1 MDFIAQIL
9 AKLDARQAKADL
21 NSLVNKK
28 YEIDIGINLENKNLN
43 ITKFSNNIESSFN
56 KTGENAG
63 KNFTSALQRQ
73 IETQARTQRN
83 AFSQPLNNMT
93 KSQKSYSDWWNKELS
108 KQEKQIKSFT
118 QLDTITASNKTLSW
132 LKNNSK
138 AAKDYGDVLT
148 DLANKQRLATNAD
161 ELKDYTKHVNA
172 IKSEAIALGKTGRSF
187 TNEVENSF
195 KRIGQFVYTYGLI
208 QQIPNTIGK
217 MITAV
222 KDVDAAQ
229 IELKKVTTA
238 SNNELSSYWDEAVE
252 SAKKYGAT
260 ISDVISSTAD
270 WSRLGYNL
278 KDAKELSDATTLLQK
293 VGDNM
298 TQESASQGLIST
310 LKGFNMQ
317 ADEVGKIVDVANQ
330 IANTQPIS
338 SAGIFEGLE
347 NSASSMSAANN
358 TLEQT
363 ISLLTAAN
371 SVIQDPSSVG
381 NALKTKLLRNCL
393 YVQKCA

>member
-1 MDFIAQIL
+1 MDQFIAQIL
-9 AKLDARQAKADL
+9 AKLDTRQAEADL

-43 ITKFSNNIESSFN
+43 ITKLSNNIESSFN

-118 QLDTITASNKTLSW
+118 QLDTTTASNKTLSW

-161 ELKDYTKHVNA
+161 ELKDYTKQVNA
-172 IKSEAIALGKTGRSF
+172 IKSEAIVLGKTGRSF
-187 TNEVENSF
+187 PNEVENSF

-238 SNNELSSYWDEAVE
+238 SNNELSSYWDEAAE

-298 TQESASQGLIST
+298 TQQSSSQGLIST

-330 IANTQPIS
+330 IANTQPIDS
-338 SAGIFEGLE
+338 SGIFEGLE
-347 NSASSMSAANN
+347 RSASSMKAANN
-358 TLEQT
+358 TFEQT
-363 ISLLTAAN
+363 VSLITAAKLHWLN
-371 SVIQDPSSVG
+371 VWRHTYRTYLIAG
-381 NALKTKLLRNCL
+381 NASMG
-393 YVQKCA
+393 